1 MSLQKGTQAELEAV
15 LENFSSFIRIHIGKF
30 NLPRFGLDPEDISQE
45 INIKI
50 WKLLNNEKEI
60 SNYPSY
66 IKKIVHSSVIDFLR
80 KWKREDRIFFQ
91 EKQKKI
97 SEIKRDYHTGCQ
109 QEDQMKE
116 AIAEATN
123 SLIESRRKV
132 VKLFLLD
139 MNIEEISAFYNWS
152 QNKTRNLLYRGLSD
166 LKRILKD
173 KDIDYENKR

>member
-1 MSLQKGTQAELEAV
+1 VSLQKGKQGEFEEL
-15 LENFSSFIRIHIGKF
+15 LERFADFIRIHIRKF
-30 NLPRFGLDPEDISQE
+30 NLSRFGLDPEDISQE

-50 WKLLNNEKEI
+50 WKLLNNEKVI
-60 SNYPSY
+60 DNYPSY
-66 IKKIVHSSVIDFLR
+66 IKKIVHSSVIDLLR
-80 KWKREDRIFFQ
+80 KWKREDRVFLQ

-97 SEIKRDYHTGCQ
+97 SETKRDYHAGCQ

-166 LKRILKD
+166 LRNILKD
-173 KDIDYENKR
+173 KDIDYENKQ